1 MALAEYVLCR
11 RQLNIGSD
19 EMATLLDGMSRV
31 VNTPV
36 SLDPIK
42 DKLLADV
49 CEALAQPLRRP
60 PDTSDVVSGVDAAV
74 VSAEAPGPPLSARMS
89 MPRSIAGRSAVAS
102 PLSLP
107 DRTSSSC
114 TRGCPDDRSTLTVV
128 WLLVAFAGSGVMVM
142 TYLLMS

>member
-1 MALAEYVLCR
+1 MRRYARSEPLSATAARRPRPLLSRLATRARDRGAAAFLVVLR
-11 RQLNIGSD
+11 
-19 EMATLLDGMSRV
+19 
-31 VNTPV
+31 
-36 SLDPIK
+36 
-42 DKLLADV
+42 
-49 CEALAQPLRRP
+49 PLRRP